1 MPERWRQIGYR
12 TEMLIAT
19 GPYRIESK
27 LGSGSIREVFRA
39 TDARLRRTVA
49 VKILPRD
56 KTPDPNANA
65 GPCGRRER
73 LRPSIV
79 EHHRGTRPA
88 NDGGTD
94 FLMMEYVP
102 GKPLDRLTT
111 SKGLPP
117 AEAMG
122 TGSGPHCAG
131 RGSRSGH
138 YIGISS
144 QQM

>member
-1 MPERWRQIGYR
+1 MRACAGRWRSRSSAGQNCRPERKRRSLREARAASALNRPNI
-12 TEMLIAT
+12 IAVHD
-19 GPYRIESK
+19 
-27 LGSGSIREVFRA
+27 L
-39 TDARLRRTVA
+39 
-49 VKILPRD
+49 
-56 KTPDPNANA
+56 
-65 GPCGRRER
+65 
-73 LRPSIV
+73 
-79 EHHRGTRPA
+79 A

-117 AEAMG
+117 AEA
-122 TGSGPHCAG
+122 TGYAERIALRWPRLTQRAL
-131 RGSRSGH
+131 